1 MAIKK
6 TNTRIEKKAT
16 KKAATAKKAKK
27 LSRDDKYRLYLASVQ
42 NPEADIQFINKEF
55 KSLYGRAPLT
65 LREDFCGTGMMACE
79 WVQQSKEHKAWG
91 IDLDME
97 PLSFG
102 VVNHYSELSEEEQK
116 RMKYIN
122 GNVMSTYDFKTD
134 VVVAFNFSYYL
145 FKKRNDL
152 LKYFT
157 EARKAL
163 KKDGAFFIDMFGGT
177 ETRQELEESVVHKKH
192 TYYWDCSKYN
202 PLTSECLYYIHFKT
216 HDDGIKHEK
225 VFTYDWR
232 MWDARELM
240 DILED
245 AGFSKCHIYW
255 EGVDKDGT
263 GNGVFKKS
271 LKADNCESWVTYI
284 CAQP

>member
-6 TNTRIEKKAT
+6 TNTRDNMRTT
-16 KKAATAKKAKK
+16 KKAAPGLKAPK
-27 LSRDDKYRLYLASVQ
+27 LSRDEKYRLYLGSVQ
-42 NPEADIQFINKEF
+42 NPAADIDFINKEF
-55 KSLYGRAPLT
+55 KSLYGKTPLT

-79 WVQQSKEHKAWG
+79 WVEQSDKHRAFG

-102 VVNHYSELSEEEQK
+102 VVNHYDDLDEEEQT

-122 GNVMSTYDFKTD
+122 GNVMSNYDFKTD
-134 VVVAFNFSYYL
+134 VIVAFNFSYYL
-145 FKKRNDL
+145 FKKRADL

-157 EARKAL
+157 QARKHL
-163 KKDGAFFIDMFGGT
+163 KKDGAFFIDLFGGT
-177 ETRQELEESVVHKKH
+177 EARQELEESVKHKTH

-202 PLTSECLYYIHFKT
+202 PLTAECLYYIHFKT
-216 HDDGIKHEK
+216 SDGIKHEK

-232 MWDARELM
+232 MWDARELL
-240 DILED
+240 DILEE
-245 AGFSKCHIYW
+245 AGFSKTHIYW
-255 EGVDKDGT
+255 EGVDKDGS
-263 GNGVFKKS
+263 GNGKFKKAT
-271 LKADNCESWVTYI
+271 KADNCESWVTYI

>member
-6 TNTRIEKKAT
+6 TNTRVDTKTT
-16 KKAATAKKAKK
+16 KKAPPLKKAK
-27 LSRDDKYRLYLASVQ
+27 LSRDQKYQLYLSSVQ

-55 KSLYGRAPLT
+55 KSIYGKAPLV

-79 WVQQSKEHKAWG
+79 WVQQSKEHKAFG

-97 PLSFG
+97 PLAYG
-102 VVNHYSELSEEEQK
+102 VVNHFSELSEEEQK

-122 GNVMSTYDFKTD
+122 GNVMSPYDFKSD
-134 VVVAFNFSYYL
+134 VIVAFNFSYYL

-157 EARKAL
+157 EARKGL
-163 KKDGAFFIDMFGGT
+163 KKDGAFFIDLFGGT
-177 ETRQELEESVVHKKH
+177 ETRQELVESVVHKKH

-216 HDDGIKHEK
+216 ADGVKHDK

-232 MWDARELM
+232 MWDARELL

-284 CAQP
+284 MAQP

>member
-6 TNTRIEKKAT
+6 TNTRVKT
-16 KKAATAKKAKK
+16 SLKKAAKAPSKKVK
-27 LSRDDKYRLYLASVQ
+27 LSRDEKYRLYLGSVQ
-42 NPEADIQFINKEF
+42 NPAADIQFINKEF
-55 KSLYGRAPLT
+55 KSIYGKEPKV

-79 WVQQSKEHKAWG
+79 WVQQSKEKKAYG
-91 IDLDME
+91 IDLDIE
-97 PLSFG
+97 PLSYG
-102 VVNHYSELSEEEQK
+102 VVNHYSELTEEEQS

-122 GNVMSTYDFKTD
+122 GNVMSTYDFKSD
-134 VVVAFNFSYYL
+134 VVVAFNFSYFL
-145 FKKRNDL
+145 FKRRTDL

-163 KKDGAFFIDMFGGT
+163 KKDGAFFIDLFGGT
-177 ETRQELEESVVHKKH
+177 EARQELEESVVHKKH

-202 PLTSECLYYIHFKT
+202 PLTGECLYYIHFKK
-216 HDDGIKHEK
+216 HSDGIKHEK

-240 DILED
+240 DILEE

-255 EGVDKDGT
+255 EGVDKDGS
-263 GNGVFKKS
+263 GNGIFKKS
-271 LKADNCESWVTYI
+271 LKAENCESWVTYI
-284 CAQP
+284 MALP

>member
-6 TNTRIEKKAT
+6 TGTRHDKKTT
-16 KKAATAKKAKK
+16 KKAIPGKNIK
-27 LSRDDKYRLYLASVQ
+27 LSRDEKYRLYLASVQ
-42 NPEADIQFINKEF
+42 NPAADIDFINKEF
-55 KSLYGRAPLT
+55 KSIYGKKPMV

-79 WVQQSKEHKAWG
+79 WVQQSKDHKAYG

-102 VVNHYSELSEEEQK
+102 VVNHYSELTDEEQK

-122 GNVMSTYDFKTD
+122 GNVMSTYDFKSD

-163 KKDGAFFIDMFGGT
+163 KKDGAFFIDLFGGT
-177 ETRQELEESVVHKKH
+177 EARQELEESVVHKKH

-202 PLTSECLYYIHFKT
+202 PLTSECLYYIHFKN
-216 HDDGIKHEK
+216 HSDGIKHEK

-245 AGFSKCHIYW
+245 AGFSKMHIYW

-284 CAQP
+284 CALP

>member
-6 TNTRIEKKAT
+6 TNTRDQKTT
-16 KKAATAKKAKK
+16 KKAIPAAKTPK
-27 LSRDDKYRLYLASVQ
+27 LSRDEKYRLYLASVQ
-42 NPEADIQFINKEF
+42 NPAADIKFINKEY
-55 KSLYGRAPLT
+55 KSIYGKTPLV

-79 WVQQSKEHKAWG
+79 WVEQSADHKAYG

-102 VVNHYSELSEEEQK
+102 VVNHYDDLKADEQA

-122 GNVMSTYDFKTD
+122 GNVMTDYDFKTD
-134 VVVAFNFSYYL
+134 IVVAFNFSYYL
-145 FKKRNDL
+145 FKKRADL

-157 EARKAL
+157 QVRKHL
-163 KKDGAFFIDMFGGT
+163 KKDGAFFIDLFGGT
-177 ETRQELEESVVHKKH
+177 EARQELEESVKHKNH
-192 TYYWDCSKYN
+192 TYYWDCAKYN
-202 PLTSECLYYIHFKT
+202 PLTAECLYHIHFKT
-216 HDDGIKHEK
+216 KDGVKHEK
-225 VFTYDWR
+225 AFTYDWR
-232 MWDARELM
+232 MWDARELQ

-263 GNGVFKKS
+263 GNGSFKKAT
-271 LKADNCESWVTYI
+271 KADNCESWVTYI
-284 CAQP
+284 CALP